1 MKLARK
7 LTLAILAVIV
17 AVFALNAAE
26 RIQRDRRALRDDILR
41 DHRSLSRALQVVVR
55 ESFREDG
62 EQRALSLVEAANQR
76 ESLMQI
82 RWLWVTPGKTLEQ
95 LNASQTAHLTRGG
108 DVNLVSQKLGM
119 RWLHTYAPVLL
130 DDGRIGAL
138 ELSESLASE
147 DEILRSTVLR
157 TALSTVLIAA
167 IASVV
172 TAGVGVWFVGR
183 PVAALT
189 EKARRVGAGDLSGPI
204 VLQQRDELADLARE
218 MNAMCERL
226 EGEMRARQQALA
238 QLRHAERL
246 NTVGRLAAGVAHELG
261 TPLQVVGLEAK
272 RIAVGRAG
280 GAHAVESAQIVV
292 AQVDRMSSII
302 RQLLDF
308 ARKRTPYPARLD
320 LAELAERTAQLVAAL
335 AARAEVRLE
344 ISGAP
349 AHVNADTGQLQQVL
363 TNLIVNAVQASTQGG
378 LVQVETGVHEGG
390 AFLRVIDHGVG
401 IAAEALP
408 RIFEPFFTTKDVG
421 QGTGLGLAVAHGIV
435 EEHGGRIEV
444 QSELG
449 TGARFTVWLPGLEV
463 V

>member
-17 AVFALNAAE
+17 AVFAFNAAE

-62 EQRALSLVEAANQR
+62 EQRALALVEAANQR
-76 ESLMQI
+76 ESAMQI
-82 RWLWVTPGKTLEQ
+82 RWLWVTAGKTLEQ
-95 LNASQTAHLTRGG
+95 LNAAQTARLAKGG
-108 DVNLVSQKLGM
+108 DVNMVSLKLGM
-119 RWLHTYAPVLL
+119 RWLYTYAPVLL
-130 DDGRIGAL
+130 DDGRLGAL

-157 TALSTVLIAA
+157 TALSTLMIAA
-167 IASVV
+167 LASIV

-204 VLQQRDELADLARE
+204 VLKQRDELADLARE
-218 MNAMCERL
+218 MNAMCDRL
-226 EGEMRARQQALA
+226 EDETRARQQALA

-280 GAHAVESAQIVV
+280 GAHAVESAQVV
-292 AQVDRMSSII
+292 VEQVERMSSII

-308 ARKRTPYPARLD
+308 ARQRTPLPAQVD
-320 LAELAERTAQLVAAL
+320 LAALAERTVQLVAAL
-335 AARAEVRLE
+335 AARAEVRLDVA
-344 ISGAP
+344 SAP
-349 AHVNADTGQLQQVL
+349 AHVAADAGQLQQVL
-363 TNLIVNAVQASTQGG
+363 TNLVVNAVQASAAGG
-378 LVQVETGVHEGG
+378 VVRVETGSAEQG
-390 AFLRVIDHGVG
+390 AYLRVIDHGVG
-401 IAAEALP
+401 IAPEALP

-444 QSELG
+444 ESTLG

>member
-7 LTLAILAVIV
+7 LTLAILAVMI

-26 RIQRDRRALRDDILR
+26 RIQRDRRALRADIQR
-41 DHRSLSRALQVVVR
+41 DHRSLARALQVVVR

-76 ESLMQI
+76 ESAMQI
-82 RWLWVTPGKTLEQ
+82 RWLWVTPGKTLRQ
-95 LNASQTAHLTRGG
+95 LNASQTARLTKGH
-108 DVNLVSQKLGM
+108 DVEQVSQKLGM
-119 RWLHTYAPVLL
+119 RWLYTYAPVLL
-130 DDGRIGAL
+130 DGGRVGAI

-147 DEILRSTVLR
+147 DEILHNTVVR
-157 TALSTVLIAA
+157 TALSTVMIAA
-167 IASVV
+167 LAALV
-172 TAGVGVWFVGR
+172 TAGVGLWFVGR

-204 VLQQRDELADLARE
+204 VLTQRDELGDLARE
-218 MNAMCERL
+218 MNAMCDRL
-226 EGEMRARQQALA
+226 EAAMRARQEALV

-272 RIAVGRAG
+272 RIVAGRG
-280 GAHAVESAQIVV
+280 DAVEGAQIVV
-292 AQVDRMSSII
+292 TQVERMSTII

-308 ARKRTPYPARLD
+308 ARQRTPQPSELELSALAR
-320 LAELAERTAQLVAAL
+320 ETVQLVSTL
-335 AARAEVRLE
+335 ATRSAVTLQVAGDEAR
-344 ISGAP
+344 
-349 AHVNADTGQLQQVL
+349 VNADAGQLQQVL
-363 TNLIVNAVQASTQGG
+363 TNLIVNAVQASAAGG
-378 LVQVETGVHEGG
+378 AVQIETGSDEQG
-390 AFLRVIDHGVG
+390 AYLRVSDRGVG
-401 IAAEALP
+401 IAPEALP

-444 QSELG
+444 ESAPG
-449 TGARFTVWLPGLEV
+449 DGARFTVRLKEV
-463 V
+463 A

>member
-7 LTLAILAVIV
+7 LTLAILAVMI

-26 RIQRDRRALRDDILR
+26 RIQRDRRALREDIQR
-41 DHRSLSRALQVVVR
+41 DHRSLARALQVVVR

-76 ESLMQI
+76 ESAMQI
-82 RWLWVTPGKTLEQ
+82 RWLWVTPGKTLQQ
-95 LNASQTAHLTRGG
+95 LNASQTARLSKGH
-108 DVNLVSQKLGM
+108 DVELVSQKLGM
-119 RWLHTYAPVLL
+119 RWLYSYAPVLL
-130 DDGRIGAL
+130 HDGRVGAL

-147 DEILRSTVLR
+147 DEILRSTVWR
-157 TALSTVLIAA
+157 TALSTVAIAA
-167 IASVV
+167 LAALV
-172 TAGVGVWFVGR
+172 TAGVGLSFVGR

-204 VLQQRDELADLARE
+204 VLTQRDELGDLARE
-218 MNAMCERL
+218 MNAMCDRL

-272 RIAVGRAG
+272 RIAVGRG
-280 GAHAVESAQIVV
+280 DAVEGAQIVV
-292 AQVDRMSSII
+292 AQVERMSTII

-308 ARKRTPYPARLD
+308 ARQRTPHPARVE
-320 LAELAERTAQLVAAL
+320 LAELARGTAQLVATL
-335 AARAEVRLE
+335 ASRGGVTLAVQ
-344 ISGAP
+344 GTP
-349 AHVNADTGQLQQVL
+349 VHVNADAGQLQQVL
-363 TNLIVNAVQASTQGG
+363 TNLIVNALQASVGG
-378 LVQVETGVHEGG
+378 VVTVETGQERER
-390 AFLRVIDHGVG
+390 AFLRVSDRGVG

-435 EEHGGRIEV
+435 EEHGGQIDVE
-444 QSELG
+444 SELG
-449 TGARFTVWLPGLEV
+449 QGARFTVWLPSLEAV
-463 V
+463 